1 MPEPLGLTG
10 EHTAPY
16 TPTFDTGGFAS
27 QPYPVQPLAAVRER
41 GVEPEPDPPT
51 AVAEDAPTSEPQ
63 PAPAHPA
70 VVPGAYLYLKRWTF
84 VLVVI
89 GVWLVADAIGVGL
102 YYWWYHAV
110 DKTPA
115 VFVVLVYLVVT
126 TVVSLLVA
134 MVQNKPLMSALAIGL
149 MSAPLAATAAAAVL
163 HGVYFCDRVS
173 RCLMGLIPY

>member
-1 MPEPLGLTG
+1 MPEPQVTG

-16 TPTFDTGGFAS
+16 TPIFDTGGFAS
-27 QPYPVQPLAAVRER
+27 QPGLAAVLEPA
-41 GVEPEPDPPT
+41 VEPEPDPPT
-51 AVAEDAPTSEPQ
+51 AVAEDAPMSEPHR
-63 PAPAHPA
+63 APAHPA
-70 VVPGAYLYLKRWTF
+70 VVPGAYQYLKRWTF

-102 YYWWYHAV
+102 YYWWYHAL

-126 TVVSLLVA
+126 TVASLLVA

-149 MSAPLAATAAAAVL
+149 MSGPLAATAAAAVL

-173 RCLMGLIPY
+173 RCLMGVIPY